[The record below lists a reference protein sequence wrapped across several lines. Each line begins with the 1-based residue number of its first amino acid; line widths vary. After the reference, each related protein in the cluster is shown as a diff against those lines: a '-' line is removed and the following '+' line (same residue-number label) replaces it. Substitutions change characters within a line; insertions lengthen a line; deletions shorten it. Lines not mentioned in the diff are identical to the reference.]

1 MSDFKISC
9 GVARRTGG
17 RTPSPVPGERR
28 ISMLAPVRGGITMGR
43 MPAAQ
48 RRRQLVEA
56 AIRVMARDGVSKT
69 TTRSV
74 VAEAGV
80 SLSVFHYCFD
90 SKQELLEAVM
100 DTISEHSE
108 SDVLATL
115 VRGATLRETVRAG
128 LQAYW
133 DHVLAHPG
141 EHMLTYELTQYA
153 LREPGYEHLARRQ
166 YERYLTAH
174 AKVIRRLSAALGV
187 RLAVPEPTA
196 ARYLAALTDGLTLN
210 FLVLGDE
217 ATTADVADVL
227 DTVADQILVLVRE

>member
-1 MSDFKISC
+1 M
-9 GVARRTGG
+9 A
-17 RTPSPVPGERR
+17 
-28 ISMLAPVRGGITMGR
+28 R

-56 AIRVMARDGVSKT
+56 AIRAMARDGVAKT

-80 SLSVFHYCFD
+80 SLSVFHYCFA

-100 DTISEHSE
+100 DAISEASE
-108 SDVLATL
+108 SDVLAEL
-115 VRGATLRETVRAG
+115 VPRATLRETIRAG

-141 EHMLTYELTQYA
+141 QHMLTYELTQYA
-153 LREPGYEHLARRQ
+153 LREPGYTHLARRQ
-166 YERYLTAH
+166 YERYVTAH
-174 AKVIRRLSAALGV
+174 TKVLRRLVPALGV
-187 RLAVPEPTA
+187 ELTVPESTA

-210 FLVLGDE
+210 FMVLGDE
-217 ATTADVADVL
+217 ATAADERGTVATAADVL
-227 DTVADQILVLVRE
+227 DMVADQVLLLVRERQPGRSPR